1 MAEPTAW
8 FVTITALTFVP
19 FAVVAVTPFVRFIV
33 VFSAIRYAL
42 GLQQTPPNIV
52 LISLALIFAFFVM
65 GDVPASI
72 LNDVLVPMSRAEIDF
87 QQATELF
94 GTQVREWLLQHAQLE
109 SIEHVYAMAGAVA
122 PATPEELELRYL
134 VPAFMLSE
142 LAFAFKAAF
151 FIMVPFLLVDLAVS
165 SILMS
170 LGMIMLPPITVSLPI
185 KIMLFVLVDG
195 WTLISTSVAESVLT

>member
-1 MAEPTAW
+1 
-8 FVTITALTFVP
+8 
-19 FAVVAVTPFVRFIV
+19 VAVTPFIRFIV

-52 LISLALIFAFFVM
+52 LISLSLMFAFFVM
-65 GDVPASI
+65 GDVPGVI
-72 LNDVLVPMSRAEIDF
+72 VGDVLVPMSRAELDF
-87 QQATELF
+87 EQAIELLS
-94 GTQVREWLLQHAQLE
+94 GHMRLWLLHHVHVDAVD
-109 SIEHVYAMAGAVA
+109 HVYAMAATTA
-122 PATPEELELRYL
+122 PATPEEIELRYL

-165 SILMS
+165 SVLMS

-185 KIMLFVLVDG
+185 KVMLFVLIDG
-195 WTLISTSVAESVLT
+195 WTLISASVAESVLT

>member
-1 MAEPTAW
+1 M
-8 FVTITALTFVP
+8 
-19 FAVVAVTPFVRFIV
+19 VVAVTPFVRFIV

-65 GDVPASI
+65 GDVPSGI
-72 LNDVLVPMSRAEIDF
+72 LNEVLLPMSRSEIDF
-87 QQATELF
+87 EQAGALF
-94 GTQVREWLLQHAQLE
+94 TGQIQTWLLGHAEIE
-109 SIEHVYAMAGAVA
+109 SIENVYAIAGDVA
-122 PATPEELELRYL
+122 PTTPEELELRFL

-185 KIMLFVLVDG
+185 KVMLFVLVDG
-195 WTLISTSVAESVLT
+195 WTLISMSVAESVLS

>member
-8 FVTITALTFVP
+8 FVTITALSFLP
-19 FAVVAVTPFVRFIV
+19 FMVVAVTPFVRFIV

-65 GDVPASI
+65 GDVPSGV
-72 LNDVLVPMSRAEIDF
+72 LNDVLLPMSRSEIDF
-87 QQATELF
+87 EQAGTLF
-94 GTQVREWLLQHAQLE
+94 SGQIQAWLLNHAELE
-109 SIEHVYAMAGAVA
+109 SIENVYAIAGGVA
-122 PATPEELELRYL
+122 PATPEELELRFL

-185 KIMLFVLVDG
+185 KVMLFVLVDG
-195 WTLISTSVAESVLT
+195 WTLISSSVAESVLT